1 MKVLFVVAG
10 VVSAGASQMRLQ
22 PQVSGEEDNVASQ
35 LLGCP
40 DECSGHGTCAFP
52 PSGPL
57 HCKCDSGYKG
67 VNCSETTSPGGVQ
80 RWSFKTGSVVK
91 SSPAISSDGS
101 MVFVGSY
108 DNSLYAVDAAT
119 GAKKWSF
126 ATGDNV
132 DSSPAISADGSTV
145 FVGSV
150 DNNLYALAT
159 GDSFRSTAMSS

>member
-1 MKVLFVVAG
+1 MFVG
-10 VVSAGASQMRLQ
+10 S
-22 PQVSGEEDNVASQ
+22 EDNSLYAVDAAT
-35 LLGCP
+35 G
-40 DECSGHGTCAFP
+40 A
-52 PSGPL
+52 
-57 HCKCDSGYKG
+57 KK
-67 VNCSETTSPGGVQ
+67 
-80 RWSFKTGSVVK
+80 WSFTTGNCVQTH
-91 SSPAISSDGS
+91 PAISADGS
-101 MVFVGSY
+101 TVFVGSL

-159 GDSFRSTAMSS
+159 GDSFRSKAMSSRSRA